1 MIQSMIKVRLGVA
14 LMCVHRHAYFVG
26 LLTMVLTSKRTLYYT
41 IAIFVHSQPDQDT
54 KYCCFVSTISQH
66 AKIQSIEFRVK
77 LSASFC

>member
-14 LMCVHRHAYFVG
+14 LMCVHRHAILG
-26 LLTMVLTSKRTLYYT
+26 LLTMVLTNKRTLYYT

-66 AKIQSIEFRVK
+66 AKIQSIEFRFK